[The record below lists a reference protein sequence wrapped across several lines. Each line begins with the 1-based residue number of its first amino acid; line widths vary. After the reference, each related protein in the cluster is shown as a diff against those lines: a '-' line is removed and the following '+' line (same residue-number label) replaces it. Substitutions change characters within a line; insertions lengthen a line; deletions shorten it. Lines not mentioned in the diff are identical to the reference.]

1 MSMKDY
7 TIYIHRYGQR
17 ERQVLYAQ
25 LRDDAR
31 AREFAGQR
39 LAASPEHAAIEVWDG
54 AAQLCCLSAE
64 PIELPAAA

>member
-1 MSMKDY
+1 MESAFVEGASK
-7 TIYIHRYGQR
+7 
-17 ERQVLYAQ
+17 LSS
-25 LRDDAR
+25 
-31 AREFAGQR
+31 